1 MSAAPTTVPPTL
13 HVEPHVDSATIYKD
27 KSRLRRC
34 APLSFAAAV
43 EEVQVMVPMP
53 PGRGLRSAF
62 DRDSIQVEFGAAYD
76 GKVILA
82 GVFVDEVDKAC
93 LRSDGTVDVDAA
105 RLLGTAAVMSMSDS
119 DADDTGAAA
128 TGGAGKSSAELRREV
143 EAQLKDVQLKLRFN
157 EIALDEATAARD
169 YSVGVAQGA
178 VKGKDGAAVA
188 TAGVMFDT
196 NMWAAHLDAM
206 EAAKRDFARKRRE
219 LQHEREALEKQRAVL
234 ESKLPAFGGYGQSV
248 HDTDDDADS
257 TAVVVAVLTLK
268 VLAAVPAGPEA
279 VVYVSYMVPRGE
291 WNAVYE
297 AHLDTTTNEVVLHY
311 NAEVRMSDG
320 EDLQGVALTLSSA
333 APRRNAALPPSMTIW
348 HCGVVQPTPPMPE
361 NHLMMCC
368 ASVMDD
374 AAPQSMERMAMDA
387 PAPMMRRAAARVEK
401 VGTGGVVNF
410 AIETPQTVLANGKTT
425 RVPLTELRMP
435 ATISYVSM
443 PDKLAAAFTH
453 AKIKNTSDFLLLTG
467 DVAVFL
473 DGNYVTRSRLE
484 AECVAGGMMELD
496 FGVDRAVE
504 VKRVLLRQA
513 NRKVQSSYL
522 KGTKNNVK
530 TYAYKITIRNKKRA
544 AGDGK
549 GMVRVKLIEH
559 MPVSSEEQLRVRLV
573 SPSKPQEEVYIF
585 DDAADKQE
593 QLERKA
599 RVLENDGVVEIE
611 REVRAGESVE
621 VLFSFEVESPS
632 TATVYGL

>member
-1 MSAAPTTVPPTL
+1 MAAATATAPPTL
-13 HVEPHVDSATIYKD
+13 HVVPRVDSATIYKD

-53 PGRGLRSAF
+53 AGRGPQSAF

-76 GKVILA
+76 GKVVLA
-82 GVFVDEVDKAC
+82 GVLVDEVDKAC

-105 RLLGTAAVMSMSDS
+105 RRLGRAGVVSVSDS
-119 DADDTGAAA
+119 DADDVAAA
-128 TGGAGKSSAELRREV
+128 KSSAEARREV
-143 EAQLKDVQLKLRFN
+143 EVQLASVRLKLRLN

-169 YSVGVAQGA
+169 FSVDVAKRA
-178 VKGKDGAAVA
+178 VDCEGGAALA
-188 TAGVMFDT
+188 TAGVMFDAE
-196 NMWAAHLDAM
+196 MWAAHVDAV
-206 EAAKRDFARKRRE
+206 EAAKRDFARRRRE
-219 LQHEREALEKQRAVL
+219 LQHEREALEKEVTVL
-234 ESKLPAFGGYGQSV
+234 ESKLPSRSV
-248 HDTDDDADS
+248 HDWERSGAEDS
-257 TAVVVAVLTLK
+257 TTVVVAVLTLK
-268 VLAAVPAGPEA
+268 VLAAVPASPEA
-279 VVYVSYMVPRGE
+279 VVYVSYMVQRGA
-291 WNAVYE
+291 WDAVYE
-297 AHLDTTTNEVVLHY
+297 AHLDTATNEVVLYY

-320 EDLQGVALTLSSA
+320 EDLHEVALTLSSA
-333 APRRNAALPPSMTIW
+333 APRRNAALPPTMTIW
-348 HCGVVQPTPPMPE
+348 RCGVVQPPPPE
-361 NHLMMCC
+361 EPADEACCYAMMEADSAPRGLML
-368 ASVMDD
+368 
-374 AAPQSMERMAMDA
+374 MAA
-387 PAPMMRRAAARVEK
+387 PAPMMRRMDAAVEQ

-410 AIETPQTVLANGKTT
+410 AIPTPQTVLANGKTT

-435 ATISYVSM
+435 AKISYVSV
-443 PDKLAAAFTH
+443 PEKLPAAFTH
-453 AKIKNTSDFLLLTG
+453 AKIRNTSDFLLLTG

-473 DGNYVTRSRLE
+473 DGNYVTRSRLG
-484 AECVAGGMMELD
+484 AECASGGMVELD

-544 AGDGK
+544 SGDDK
-549 GMVRVKLIEH
+549 GAVKVKLIEH

-573 SPSKPQEEVYIF
+573 SPSKPQEEVYIY
-585 DDAADKQE
+585 DDAADRQE
-593 QLERKA
+593 QLQRKA
-599 RVLENDGVVEIE
+599 RALENDGVVEME
-611 REVRAGESVE
+611 REVRAGESVD